1 MNINKMK
8 ELLDKLDN
16 LSGAYEALKNK
27 VTLDKPLSLRILPFG
42 DIHAVDI
49 SQKCYIKIRILTMN
63 DIRKQMNQV
72 RKEIEN
78 EIKI

>member
-16 LSGAYEALKNK
+16 LSEIYQAFKHSKMANEPLMTK
-27 VTLDKPLSLRILPFG
+27 VSDSANGTF
-42 DIHAVDI
+42 AVSKDTY
-49 SQKCYIKIRILTMN
+49 SKIRTLLMN
-63 DIRKQMNQV
+63 DTRKQMNQV

-78 EIKI
+78 EVKM

>member
-16 LSGAYEALKNK
+16 LSEVYQAFKRNKMINEPLLIGISNSTSATFMISENCYNK
-27 VTLDKPLSLRILPFG
+27 VRILM
-42 DIHAVDI
+42 
-49 SQKCYIKIRILTMN
+49 MN